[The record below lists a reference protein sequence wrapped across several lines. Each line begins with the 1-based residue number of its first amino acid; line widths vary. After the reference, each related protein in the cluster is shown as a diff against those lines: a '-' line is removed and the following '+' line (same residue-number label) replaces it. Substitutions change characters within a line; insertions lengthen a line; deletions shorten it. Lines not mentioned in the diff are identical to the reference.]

1 MKVKIMQRQVFYKYA
16 EVEVEVPNDWNN
28 KDGVE
33 NYYDEHLNDYLHDN
47 ENLWDV
53 ELYSNLDRAD
63 YEEGFGMH
71 ESNFTDHTEETEWRF
86 EVNGNGGHL

>member
-16 EVEVEVPNDWNN
+16 ELEIELPNDWNN

-33 NYYDEHLNDYLHDN
+33 DYYYDHLNDYLHDN
-47 ENLWDV
+47 ENLWCDK
-53 ELYSNLDRAD
+53 LCLNLDKAN

-71 ESNFTDHTEETEWRF
+71 EGNFTDHTEENEWRY